1 AHTRARVLVNASG
14 KLVIVQPS
22 LCLVIVKTDRFKRI
36 GINTDD
42 HVAAVTPVGHPQD
55 SADDSGKKQGVCSVP
70 SPLELDAV
78 GLVASGKQ
86 ALDFLFRQ
94 SATPKPVACSVFQ
107 NYPPARWWTS
117 IPSPRISRSRCL
129 RTGEI
134 LPKFRINSTIHAIYW
149 TMGNVQD
156 QRG

>member
-1 AHTRARVLVNASG
+1 
-14 KLVIVQPS
+14 VIVQPS

-94 SATPKPVACSVFQ
+94 SATPKPVACSVFSELS
-107 NYPPARWWTS
+107 ARPLVDVNPLS
-117 IPSPRISRSRCL
+117 ADIAVKVSVL
-129 RTGEI
+129 RRE
-134 LPKFRINSTIHAIYW
+134 
-149 TMGNVQD
+149 
-156 QRG
+156 